1 MEYMTLS
8 HLYYKDK
15 AGYENLYKQRISSES
30 TCILPIKIHDHDAF
44 YCLCPEIYLLSSEIM
59 RLDKEIAVLCKD
71 LPGAALEQ
79 FAVKCLLDETHLTN
93 AIEGVHSTIK
103 ELAAV
108 YDELDKPDNNKKFYG
123 LVKKYSMMTTEK
135 FSLQSCSDIRKIY
148 DELVLP
154 EVIEA
159 CPGNAPDGTIFRK
172 DRAEVTTETQK
183 VIHKGVYPERK
194 VIEKME
200 KALLILNDNSMPIL
214 IRISLFH
221 YFFGYIHPF
230 YDGNG
235 RTSRFISSYL
245 LSSEFEYLIGYRLS
259 YTIRE
264 NLKQYY
270 NAFQVC
276 NDTKNKGDLTPFIIM
291 FLTIINESFKNLY
304 EALCKRMDALNK
316 YRDIIQNISEISED
330 SDKEFCY
337 ILVQAGLFSNRGI
350 PKKGLCEVLEISPST
365 VDKRLAKIRNL
376 GLLKELRGERAIMYK
391 LDLDKL
397 SE

>member
-15 AGYENLYKQRISSES
+15 EGYENLYNQRISSES
-30 TCILPIKIHDHDAF
+30 TCILPIKIHDYDAF
-44 YCLCPEIYLLSSEIM
+44 YCWCPEIYSLSSEIM
-59 RLDKEIAVLCKD
+59 QLDKKVAILCKD

-79 FAVKCLLDETHLTN
+79 FASKCLLDEIKLTN
-93 AIEGVHSTIK
+93 DIEGVYSTRK

-108 YDELDKPDNNKKFYG
+108 LDDLNKTDKKKRFYG
-123 LVKKYSMMTTEK
+123 LVKKYSLMTTEK
-135 FSLQSCSDIRKIY
+135 FSLQSCSDIRQIY

-154 EVIEA
+154 EIIED
-159 CPGNAPDGTIFRK
+159 CPENAPDGTIFRK
-172 DRAEVTTETQK
+172 DRADVATATQK
-183 VIHKGVYPERK
+183 VIHKGVYPENK
-194 VIEKME
+194 VIELME
-200 KALLILNDNSMPIL
+200 KALLILNDTSIPIL

-245 LSSEFEYLIGYRLS
+245 LSTEFEYLIGYRLS
-259 YTIRE
+259 YTIKE
-264 NLKQYY
+264 NIKQYY

-276 NDTKNKGDLTPFIIM
+276 NDTKNKGDLTPFVIM

-304 EALCKRMDALNK
+304 EALCKRMEALNK
-316 YRDIIQNISEISED
+316 YYNIIYNLDEL
-330 SDKEFCY
+330 SDEAEKDFCGV
-337 ILVQAGLFSNRGI
+337 LLQVALFSNRGI
-350 PKKGLCEVLEISPST
+350 PKKGLCEVMEISLST
-365 VDKRLAKIRNL
+365 VDKRLAKIRSL
-376 GLLKELRGERAIMYK
+376 GLLKELRGERAIMYT

-397 SE
+397 PE

>member
-93 AIEGVHSTIK
+93 AIEGVHSTRK

-194 VIEKME
+194 VIELME
-200 KALLILNDNSMPIL
+200 KALLILNDNSIPIL

-221 YFFGYIHPF
+221 YFFGYIHPV
-230 YDGNG
+230 YDGVTYT
-235 RTSRFISSYL
+235 TSQTGTMTVGINYQYDYIKYYVEDIANYRFNLSFTISVTFVNVTTSDLTGEDAPPYYNDTYNYFGVL
-245 LSSEFEYLIGYRLS
+245 RLS
-259 YTIRE
+259 NITTLRQYSYTS
-264 NLKQYY
+264 
-270 NAFQVC
+270 
-276 NDTKNKGDLTPFIIM
+276 DSS
-291 FLTIINESFKNLY
+291 IIN
-304 EALCKRMDALNK
+304 
-316 YRDIIQNISEISED
+316 
-330 SDKEFCY
+330 
-337 ILVQAGLFSNRGI
+337 
-350 PKKGLCEVLEISPST
+350 T
-365 VDKRLAKIRNL
+365 
-376 GLLKELRGERAIMYK
+376 
-391 LDLDKL
+391 
-397 SE
+397 